1 MVLLIENPKCRQ
13 VRVEREAI
21 SLVGELFL
29 DEEEHEEEDELVE
42 GLVLLGDWLRF
53 GFRQGRHCS

>member
-13 VRVEREAI
+13 VGVEREAI

-42 GLVLLGDWLRF
+42 GLVLPGDWLRF